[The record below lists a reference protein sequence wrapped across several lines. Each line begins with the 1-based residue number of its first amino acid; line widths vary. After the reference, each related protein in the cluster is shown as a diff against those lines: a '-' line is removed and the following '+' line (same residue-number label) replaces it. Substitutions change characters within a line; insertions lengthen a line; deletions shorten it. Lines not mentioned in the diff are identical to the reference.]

1 MLSMVGRA
9 LRYAWQY
16 VYCMVCGMMGEL
28 TKLRAYGFQFWF
40 QVLGFQKRSS
50 GRLQS
55 THHSQLAW
63 ECLTLI
69 MILCFEFNTRK
80 LCLTYDTFYKSSFSN
95 VLKEIFSRDFWVVT
109 SWYQSLGL
117 RDSGA
122 LPSVPELKLRKWYI
136 VFKRKIVVTEEF

>member
-1 MLSMVGRA
+1 MCFIC
-9 LRYAWQY
+9 
-16 VYCMVCGMMGEL
+16 YCTVCGILGEL

-40 QVLGFQKRSS
+40 QVLSFQKWSS
-50 GRLQS
+50 GRLQC

-109 SWYQSLGL
+109 VGHSFYLILES
-117 RDSGA
+117 
-122 LPSVPELKLRKWYI
+122 E
-136 VFKRKIVVTEEF
+136 

>member
-1 MLSMVGRA
+1 MGKAPVSPDLGPMQWARPSMCFIC
-9 LRYAWQY
+9 
-16 VYCMVCGMMGEL
+16 YCMVCGRLGEL

-95 VLKEIFSRDFWVVT
+95 VLKEIFSRDFWVVS

-117 RDSGA
+117 RDSGI
-122 LPSVPELKLRKWYI
+122 LSGVTDLKPR
-136 VFKRKIVVTEEF
+136 T

>member
-1 MLSMVGRA
+1 MCFIC
-9 LRYAWQY
+9 
-16 VYCMVCGMMGEL
+16 YCMVCGRLGEL

-95 VLKEIFSRDFWVVT
+95 VLKEIFSRDFWVVS

-122 LPSVPELKLRKWYI
+122 LLSVSELKLRKWYI
-136 VFKRKIVVTEEF
+136 VSKEKS

>member
-1 MLSMVGRA
+1 MCFICFCV
-9 LRYAWQY
+9 
-16 VYCMVCGMMGEL
+16 VCGRLGEL

-69 MILCFEFNTRK
+69 MILCFEFNTQK
-80 LCLTYDTFYKSSFSN
+80 LCLTYDTLFIN
-95 VLKEIFSRDFWVVT
+95 LVLVLFLKGILVVIFG
-109 SWYQSLGL
+109 SLQVGI
-117 RDSGA
+117 RA
-122 LPSVPELKLRKWYI
+122 LV
-136 VFKRKIVVTEEF
+136 

>member
-1 MLSMVGRA
+1 MCFIC
-9 LRYAWQY
+9 
-16 VYCMVCGMMGEL
+16 YCVVCGRLGEL

-117 RDSGA
+117 RDSDI
-122 LPSVPELKLRKWYI
+122 PSGVSELKLRDWYKGFQKEKT
-136 VFKRKIVVTEEF
+136 VL